1 MPSKKNR
8 GKRKAN
14 SNNRSMVV
22 FQRIPCPPTYTNN
35 TRVKRFFRYQY
46 LYTATSSLTTFNIS
60 PAKIGCL
67 QVIGTGATTAV
78 GLYEYGRIMT
88 MKMWASPPTDGTVVN
103 ISLVCNSGTTG
114 TFGNDITRSAQ
125 TIGMTEPAAL
135 IIRPKSNSQSGQ
147 FQSLSTTNNVTWF
160 TMNVAG
166 TNPGV
171 ASTSVVTI
179 DIFLD
184 LYMSNDSRTSGNQ
197 VVLTSSAAGSIYY
210 LALDN
215 PGGASLSGSSLW
227 IPDRGLVTTSF
238 KHPSTHV
245 EPVERHLL
253 SLPAPA
259 ATYVNGN
266 FKFA

>member
-1 MPSKKNR
+1 MPTRKNR
-8 GKRKAN
+8 SKRKAN
-14 SNNRSMVV
+14 SNNRGMGMI
-22 FQRIPCPPTYTNN
+22 QRIPCPPTYTNN
-35 TRVKRFFRYQY
+35 TRVRRFFRFQY
-46 LYTATSSLTTFNIS
+46 LYTATSSLVTFNIS

-78 GLYEYGRIMT
+78 GLYEYGRISFI
-88 MKMWASPPTDGTVVN
+88 KMWASPPTDGTVVN

-125 TIGMTEPAAL
+125 TIGMTEPAFCL
-135 IIRPKSNSQSGQ
+135 IRPKSNSQSGQ
-147 FQSLSTTNNVTWF
+147 FQSLATTNNVTWF
-160 TMNVAG
+160 TMTVNG

-171 ASTSVVTI
+171 ASTSVVTM
-179 DIFLD
+179 DVALD
-184 LYMSNDSRTSGNQ
+184 LYMSNDSRTTGNQ
-197 VVLTSSAAGSIYY
+197 VVLTSSAAGSIFY

-238 KHPSTHV
+238 KHPPTHV
-245 EPVERHLL
+245 EPVERHLV

-266 FKFA
+266 FRFA